1 MQTLRPEIVC
11 RQVTIVPRA
20 HPALVP
26 RERLYR
32 VLLRLWRLAPLPQAA
47 RGFILWCANQR
58 FLIGVVGLIWD
69 DQGRLLLARH
79 SYLPPPGWSLPGG
92 WLGADESL
100 EAGVARELAE
110 ELGMAVEVGPLVG
123 WARQRTPR
131 HFTFGFACRPRGGD
145 FQPSGEILEIR
156 YFPPDA
162 ALRVVPGELRPLVR
176 MALAHRAAP
185 RVLDSNR
192 ATVLESP
199 IATQPTTEYLPLSR
213 EVEGDGPMKPGN
225 PSPMV

>member
-1 MQTLRPEIVC
+1 VQTLRPEIVC

-123 WARQRTPR
+123 WARQRAAAHPAPLHVRLRLPAARRRLPAQRRDPGDPLLPTRRGPAGRPWRAPAARPHSAGAPR
-131 HFTFGFACRPRGGD
+131 
-145 FQPSGEILEIR
+145 
-156 YFPPDA
+156 
-162 ALRVVPGELRPLVR
+162 
-176 MALAHRAAP
+176 RAA
-185 RVLDSNR
+185 RS
-192 ATVLESP
+192 
-199 IATQPTTEYLPLSR
+199 
-213 EVEGDGPMKPGN
+213 
-225 PSPMV
+225 